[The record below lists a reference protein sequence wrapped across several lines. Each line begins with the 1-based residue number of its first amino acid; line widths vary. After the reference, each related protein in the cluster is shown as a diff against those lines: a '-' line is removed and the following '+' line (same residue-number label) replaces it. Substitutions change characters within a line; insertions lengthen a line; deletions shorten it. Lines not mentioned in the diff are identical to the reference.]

1 MNVWDLCIRRPVFT
15 CMLVLAPVVLGA
27 AAYPRL
33 GVDLFPNVDIPTVVI
48 TTTLKGAG
56 VEEME
61 SSVTKEIEEAV
72 NTISGVDELKS
83 TTKEGFSQI
92 VIAFKLDKNGDIA
105 AQEVRDK
112 VSTILNRLP
121 AGTESPLIDKFA
133 VDASP
138 VMTIAVSGK
147 RDVREV
153 TELAKKQVKENLET
167 VYGVGAV
174 TMVGGRQRAVNI
186 ILDVDKLAAY
196 NLSAESIRQALL
208 RQNLEVPGGRVDQGS
223 QELVL
228 RTMGRIEKVNDFA
241 ELIVTDRKDYPIRLK
256 DVGRVEDS
264 FEEPRGMSRLDDN
277 AAVSLV
283 VQKQSGQNTVAVVH
297 RVKDK
302 LKEIQ
307 ATMPADMQYAV
318 IRDQSRFIESS
329 IEEVKFHLVLAA
341 VLVSLTIL
349 LFIRDWRT
357 TIIATVAIPASML
370 PTFAFMM
377 AMGYTLNNITMLG
390 LILAIGIVI
399 DDAVVVHENIFRH
412 MEEFGRDAMSASRS
426 ATSEIATAVVA
437 TTISLLVI
445 FVPVAF
451 MQGQVGRFFN
461 SFGFVVGFSI
471 LMSMFVSFTLT
482 PMLCSRFLV
491 LEKGAH
497 NKSKSGF
504 VTRVIE
510 GGYRWILGWSLKHRW
525 VIVVTSIAV
534 LCSTPTIAG
543 MVGFDFVPVDDQGEF
558 EVSMTLPEGYSLE
571 RADKLMREMEKDLK
585 TLPDVRHIFT
595 IVGDTTGRVG
605 KGQGD
610 VTQASIYV
618 RLPDVG
624 EREYSQFDMM
634 RRAREMMTRYPDIR
648 TAVQDVGAISASGFK
663 QVDVDL
669 NIRGTDLEELRK
681 ISEKVTAW
689 MKTRGTYVDVD
700 TSLSLRKP
708 EIRVHIDR
716 DRASNLDVP
725 VETIAST
732 LNLLVGGELIG
743 KYKEN
748 ADQYDVWVRADR
760 SFRDAPETID
770 SLMVP
775 SPKAGLV
782 KLSNLARLENAQGP
796 TSIERH
802 SRQRQVVVVANL
814 EGIPLGPAVTEI
826 DNYMKSLNLPAGYH
840 HEFLGQ
846 AKMMKESN
854 GGFLIAFG
862 LSFLF
867 MYMVLAAQ
875 FESFVHPITI
885 LLALP
890 LTLPFAFMSLYLLQ
904 TSLDI
909 YAMFGLFMLFGIV
922 KKNGILQ
929 IDYTNVL
936 RAQGVER
943 DKAILDAN
951 QTRLRPILMTTLM
964 LVAAMVPVAMGQG
977 PGAGSRASMA
987 KVIIGGQS
995 LSLLLTLLLTPV
1007 AYSLWDD
1014 FVLLWNKCVLR
1025 KKPEQPENVMSAA
1038 QPISQAST
1046 ETVVDTNLALH
1057 LAGESHSPSAVFQ
1070 QIVADPAKQQ
1080 ALKTSTIVA

>member
-1 MNVWDLCIRRPVFT
+1 MNVWELCIRRPIFT
-15 CMLVLAPVVLGA
+15 CMLVLAPVVMGA

-61 SSVTKEIEEAV
+61 SSVTKELEEAV
-72 NTISGVDELKS
+72 NTISGIDELKS

-92 VIAFKLDKNGDIA
+92 VIAFKLDKNGDVA

-112 VSTILNRLP
+112 VSTIINRLP
-121 AGTESPLIDKFA
+121 AGTETPLVDKFA
-133 VDASP
+133 VDAAP

-153 TELAKKQVKENLET
+153 TELAKKQIKENLET
-167 VYGVGAV
+167 IYGVGAV
-174 TMVGGRQRAVNI
+174 TLVGGRQRAINI
-186 ILDVDKLAAY
+186 ILDVDQLAAY
-196 NLSAESIRQALL
+196 RLSAEDIRGALL

-228 RTMGRIEKVNDFA
+228 RTMGRIEKVADF
-241 ELIVTDRKDYPIRLK
+241 ENLIVADRNDYPVRLK
-256 DVGRVEDS
+256 DIGRVEDS
-264 FEEPRGMSRLDDN
+264 YEEPRGLSRLDGN
-277 AAVSLV
+277 SAVSLV

-297 RVKDK
+297 RVKEQ
-302 LKEIQ
+302 LKEIRSSL
-307 ATMPADMQYAV
+307 PADINYAI

-341 VLVSLTIL
+341 VLVSMTIL

-357 TIIATVAIPASML
+357 TIIATIAIPASML

-412 MEEFGRDAMSASRS
+412 MEEYGRSAMEASRS

-491 LEKGAH
+491 LEKGGH
-497 NKSKSGF
+497 KTSKNGWT
-504 VTRVIE
+504 TRLIE
-510 GGYRWILGWSLKHRW
+510 GSYRWILAWSLRHRW
-525 VIVVTSIAV
+525 VIVVTSV
-534 LCSTPTIAG
+534 LVLLSTPTIAG

-558 EVSMTLPEGYSLE
+558 EVTMTLPEGYSLQ
-571 RADKLMREMEKDLK
+571 RADKLMKEMETDLK

-624 EREYSQFDMM
+624 QRPYSQFDIM
-634 RRAREMMTRYPDIR
+634 RQAREMMTRYPDIR

-669 NIRGTDLEELRK
+669 NIRGPELDELRK
-681 ISEKVTAW
+681 VSEKVAAW
-689 MKTRGTYVDVD
+689 MKTRGSYVDVD

-708 EIRVHIDR
+708 ELRVKIDR
-716 DRASNLDVP
+716 ERASDLGVP
-725 VETIAST
+725 IETVAST
-732 LNLLVGGELIG
+732 LNLLVGGELVG
-743 KYKEN
+743 KYKEQ

-770 SLMVP
+770 ALMVP

-782 KLSNLARLENAQGP
+782 KLSNLAELEMAQGP

-814 EGIPLGPAVTEI
+814 EGMALGPAVDEI
-826 DNYMKSLNLPAGYH
+826 DAYMKTLKLPAGYH
-840 HEFLGQ
+840 YEFLGQ

-890 LTLPFAFMSLYLLQ
+890 LTLPFAFLSLYLLR
-904 TSLDI
+904 TPLDI

-936 RAQGVER
+936 RGQGVER

-987 KVIIGGQS
+987 KVIIGGQA

-1014 FVLLWNKCVLR
+1014 FTIFFNRRILR
-1025 KKPEQPENVMSAA
+1025 R
-1038 QPISQAST
+1038 PITREDATGGVVPSPASLT
-1046 ETVVDTNLALH
+1046 ETTVISTAAVGTATVLATPVIHTGQGL
-1057 LAGESHSPSAVFQ
+1057 GVGS
-1070 QIVADPAKQQ
+1070 
-1080 ALKTSTIVA
+1080 

>member
-1 MNVWDLCIRRPVFT
+1 MNIWELCIRRPVFT

-61 SSVTKEIEEAV
+61 SSVTKELEEAV
-72 NTISGVDELKS
+72 NTISGIDELKS

-92 VIAFKLDKNGDIA
+92 VIAFKLDKNGDVA

-112 VSTILNRLP
+112 ISTILNRLP
-121 AGTESPLIDKFA
+121 EGTDAPLVDKFA
-133 VDASP
+133 VDAAP

-147 RDVREV
+147 RDPREV
-153 TELAKKQVKENLET
+153 TEFAKKRIKEDLET

-174 TMVGGRQRAVNI
+174 TLVGGRQRAINI
-186 ILDVDKLAAY
+186 ILDVDQLAAY
-196 NLSAESIRQALL
+196 KLSAEDIRQALL

-228 RTMGRIEKVNDFA
+228 RTMGRIEKVTDFA
-241 ELIVTDRKDYPIRLK
+241 ELIVADKKDYPVRLK

-264 FEEPRGMSRLDDN
+264 YEEPRGLSRLDGQN
-277 AAVSLV
+277 AVSLV

-297 RVKDK
+297 RIKDR
-302 LKEIQ
+302 LKEIKESLP
-307 ATMPADMQYAV
+307 TDVQYAV

-357 TIIATVAIPASML
+357 TIIATIAIPASML

-412 MEEFGRDAMSASRS
+412 MEEFGRSAMEASRS

-491 LEKGAH
+491 LEKDSH
-497 NKSKSGF
+497 HKSKSGF
-504 VTRVIE
+504 VTRVVE
-510 GGYRWILGWSLKHRW
+510 GSYRWILNWSLHHRW
-525 VIVVTSIAV
+525 VIVVVSV
-534 LCSTPTIAG
+534 LVLLSTPTIAG
-543 MVGFDFVPVDDQGEF
+543 WVGFDFVPVDDQGEF
-558 EVSMTLPEGYSLE
+558 EVAMTLPEGYSLE
-571 RADKLMREMEKDLK
+571 RADQLMKDMEADLA
-585 TLPDVRHIFT
+585 TLPDVRHMFT
-595 IVGDTTGRVG
+595 IIGDTTGRVG

-624 EREYSQFDMM
+624 QRPYTQFEIQK
-634 RRAREMMTRYPDIR
+634 RAREMMARYPDIR

-663 QVDVDL
+663 EVDVDL
-669 NIRGTDLEELRK
+669 NIRGPELEELRI
-681 ISEKVTAW
+681 ISEKVAAW

-708 EIRVHIDR
+708 ELRVQIDR
-716 DRASNLDVP
+716 DRASDQGVP
-725 VETIAST
+725 IETVAST
-732 LNLLVGGELIG
+732 LNLFVGGELIG
-743 KYKEN
+743 KYKEQ

-770 SLMVP
+770 TLNVRGSDG
-775 SPKAGLV
+775 KLV
-782 KLSNLARLENAQGP
+782 KLGNLARLEDAQGP

-814 EGIPLGPAVTEI
+814 EGIPLGPAVDEI
-826 DNYMKSLNLPAGYH
+826 DAYMKSLNLPTGYR

-854 GGFLIAFG
+854 GGFLVAFG

-890 LTLPFAFMSLYLLQ
+890 LTLPFAFLSLFFLQ

-1014 FVLLWNKCVLR
+1014 FVILWNKWILR
-1025 KKPEQPENVMSAA
+1025 KKPADQSSNGGSPA
-1038 QPISQAST
+1038 SQAAT
-1046 ETVVDTNLALH
+1046 ETVVDSPVIVHAA
-1057 LAGESHSPSAVFQ
+1057 AGAPAPSAHFQ
-1070 QIVADPAKQQ
+1070 QLVVAGAAPVTA
-1080 ALKTSTIVA
+1080 AARHHA